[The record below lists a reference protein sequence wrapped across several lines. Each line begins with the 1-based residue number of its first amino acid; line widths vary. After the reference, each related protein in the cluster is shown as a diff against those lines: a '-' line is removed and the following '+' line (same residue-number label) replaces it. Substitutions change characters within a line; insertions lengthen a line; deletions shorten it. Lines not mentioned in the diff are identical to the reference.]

1 MDDSTKLLTLRN
13 VPLEL
18 VRNARIITGK
28 GTGSQAF
35 IAGIQLLI
43 QNQEQLAQQEVL
55 IAKLRADVRRS
66 RVLLRELAPLCIQ
79 VAEIAGQEDL
89 FDEPFVGFR

>member
-43 QNQEQLAQQEVL
+43 QNQERLAHQEVL

-89 FDEPFVGFR
+89 FDEPLVGFR